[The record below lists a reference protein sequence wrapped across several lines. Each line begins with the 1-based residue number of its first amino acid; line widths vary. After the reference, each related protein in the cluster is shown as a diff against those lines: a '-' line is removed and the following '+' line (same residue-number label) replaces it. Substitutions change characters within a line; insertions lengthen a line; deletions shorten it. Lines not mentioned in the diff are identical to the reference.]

1 MPTLAA
7 TTLEASTASR
17 HTSPRRLKSRQST
30 ATRAT
35 RRAQERRLG
44 LADILSNKRSEE
56 HTSELQSQSNL
67 VCRLLLEKKNTR
79 ETPEIRTATTTPPPP
94 HTCTIRQPS
103 PATFSVGE
111 SSSRR
116 HPCTRRRRK
125 SYLAL
130 ARPPP
135 S

>member
-79 ETPEIRTATTTPPPP
+79 ETPEIA
-94 HTCTIRQPS
+94 
-103 PATFSVGE
+103 
-111 SSSRR
+111 SRR
-116 HPCTRRRRK
+116 ETAFAGPAHQNSGEAQGTVEKRACRDPHVSLTPARCVLPVG
-125 SYLAL
+125 SNAL
-130 ARPPP
+130 PRD
-135 S
+135 